1 MQRPVLLVCLE
12 LTFNPACALKH
23 VPELK
28 AYYDRKREEGK
39 SHAVA
44 ISHVMR
50 RQLRRLVAVLYDRK
64 AFINLTQEELPQPSN

>member
-1 MQRPVLLVCLE
+1 M
-12 LTFNPACALKH
+12 
-23 VPELK
+23 PELK

-50 RQLRRLVAVLYDRK
+50 RLVAVLYDLK
-64 AFINLTQEELPQPSN
+64 AFIHITQEELPHPSN